1 MSDDSSVDFEDGDA
15 QTDGLLETLLEA
27 INSDGFHEV
36 LTGFA
41 SLHCDKFED
50 TDVQQGAEH
59 KHEHFLLFQEYKEG
73 IEKALK
79 DAMID
84 AGVEFDPQAFAQSMK
99 SRKDCPV
106 FEEVADVLNSINDF
120 KAFKSEMIA
129 FKASRHLQD
138 LTIQSTRPLA
148 G

>member
-1 MSDDSSVDFEDGDA
+1 MSEDSSVDYEDGDA
-15 QTDGLLETLLEA
+15 QTDDLLETLLEA

-50 TDVQQGAEH
+50 

-79 DAMID
+79 DAMIE

-99 SRKDCPV
+99 NRKDCPV